1 MPHLVEIIGYVAAT
15 LVFLTF
21 YIKLMVPLRVVAIC
35 SNCAFIAY
43 GYLDGLYPILF
54 LHIVLLPLNMMRL
67 HQMIWLARQVRAA
80 AHGDLNMDWIKPFS
94 VVQRIQFGELLFE
107 KSAPATNMFVIVS
120 GRVRLEES
128 GNELGPGNVVG
139 ELSLLAPKHRHTQTL
154 KCIEPGEVLRVSIG
168 QLEQLFFQNRK
179 FGFYFLKLITS
190 RMFEN
195 KERQERTLAK
205 LEQENKNLR
214 EELAALL
221 EPHRMVEIGYA
232 SPVRFPSEY
241 DRPTRCLRPV
251 MAHRGPPT
259 RSAFP
264 PVVKTKRT

>member
-1 MPHLVEIIGYVAAT
+1 
-15 LVFLTF
+15 
-21 YIKLMVPLRVVAIC
+21 
-35 SNCAFIAY
+35 
-43 GYLDGLYPILF
+43 
-54 LHIVLLPLNMMRL
+54 
-67 HQMIWLARQVRAA
+67 
-80 AHGDLNMDWIKPFS
+80 MDWIKPFS

-154 KCIEPGEVLRVSIG
+154 KCSSRAKFSREYWAA
-168 QLEQLFFQNRK
+168 EQLFFENRNSIL
-179 FGFYFLKLITS
+179 FFKLITS

-264 PVVKTKRT
+264 PV